1 MNSNKL
7 VRFGLVFALALS
19 VFALAQTK
27 VQLQGTDTAVTPNL
41 LRNVVVDSQGRLI
54 ISAGSTDGGT
64 TSALPT
70 YPAPCGT
77 LTDSTVSL
85 TAGVVN
91 SYGDGS
97 ARWARVCN
105 SLRNTG
111 NPLVTCTVGSTVPTT
126 DATSV
131 GDVLAPGD
139 CLYMGNMPTPMR
151 CIGDTTGTVLNY
163 TKCLP

>member
-70 YPAPCGT
+70 YPASCRDTRQVPVT
-77 LTDSTVSL
+77 LS
-85 TAGVVN
+85 AGVVTAF
-91 SYGDGS
+91 STSGLQ
-97 ARWARVCN
+97 WLRVCN
-105 SLRNTG
+105 SLRNSG
-111 NPLVTCTVGSTVPTT
+111 NPLITCASDSHAPTT
-126 DATSV
+126 ANTSY

-139 CLYMGNMPTPMR
+139 CVTVPANPNGLNCISDVTVYVNQMR
-151 CIGDTTGTVLNY
+151 CY
-163 TKCLP
+163 Q